1 MLTYSRVACTESGGE
16 VDKRRARGPYD
27 PSLGNAGILHAA
39 IEDCAR
45 ASYRRALNF
54 RDHKASDMTTATLN
68 ASPAEVVTR
77 RAMAWEGI
85 RVEVVQCVTHDKI
98 ELRFSAPCH
107 LLVAYQ
113 EGFREEG
120 ETLID
125 DAPRSTLRTLA
136 GKLNFV
142 PAGYDYREWQRPRV
156 RSRLVCF
163 YFDPDKM
170 RYGSDLEQMAT
181 FTPRL
186 FFENTAMWEAAAKLA
201 AAMENNPEAQRYCE
215 ALAIIVAH
223 ELLSM
228 HGHFASHR
236 PSTRGGLAAW
246 QQRVVASYIHE
257 HLAEQIPIADLAALV
272 ELSCYHFCRAFK
284 QSFGE
289 PPHHYHIQRR
299 VERAKTLLES
309 TAMSITEMAV
319 ALGFSE
325 TSSFSTAFRQATGAA
340 PTEYRRA
347 LG

>member
-1 MLTYSRVACTESGGE
+1 MLTYSHLAYTERGVE
-16 VDKRRARGPYD
+16 ADKRSARGLQRPGKART
-27 PSLGNAGILHAA
+27 PLPA
-39 IEDCAR
+39 IDDCAQVSR
-45 ASYRRALNF
+45 GRSLNLG
-54 RDHKASDMTTATLN
+54 DHKMNNPMSGTLN
-68 ASPAEVVTR
+68 VSPAEVVVR
-77 RAMAWEGI
+77 RAKTWEGI
-85 RVEVVQCVTHDKI
+85 RAEVVQCVTHDKV

-120 ETLID
+120 ETLIN

-156 RSRLVCF
+156 RSRLICF
-163 YFDPDKM
+163 YFDPDNM
-170 RYGSDLEQMAT
+170 RDGSEMSQMAAA

-186 FFENTAMWEAAAKLA
+186 FFENNAMWDAAVKLA
-201 AAMENNPEAQRYCE
+201 ATLEDNPEAERYCE

-228 HGHFASHR
+228 HGCFMCR
-236 PSTRGGLAAW
+236 GPSIRGGLAAW
-246 QQRVVASYIHE
+246 QQRVIANYIQE
-257 HLAEQIPIADLAALV
+257 HLAEQIPIGDLAALA

-284 QSFGE
+284 QSFGV
-289 PPHHYHIQRR
+289 PPHRYHIKRR
-299 VERAKTLLES
+299 IERAKTLLES

-319 ALGFSE
+319 ALGFGE

-347 LG
+347 QG